1 MLVRA
6 KETLEALQKARNE
19 VNNIDTGD
27 EDAED
32 EVAISIKDI
41 TNTLLTSDRRLMKQ
55 PTTKTS
61 LVMLLVPEM

>member
-61 LVMLLVPEM
+61 LVMLLVTEM